1 MNTQTVI
8 EAISKLLTRSK
19 EYGVIRMTSEEKKAL
34 NEAIKLIGE
43 KK

>member
-1 MNTQTVI
+1 MTTERAI
-8 EAISKLLTRSK
+8 ETISKLLTRSK